1 MTKHDALVEQLGHAT
16 IEQTTQTYAPAAEQK
31 QQATARAATAEP
43 DLTELGPLVRVI
55 TAALRETPITL
66 GTPAG
71 CADLA
76 AAIAV
81 RVAVYVG
88 REVLPSGPPDSRT
101 ATLTAAERQFLSFAL
116 DLAADRMASL
126 GDEFDTDDEA
136 ALGKLRRLAAEEQT
150 AAEVQP

>member
-1 MTKHDALVEQLGHAT
+1 MNEHNALAEQMGHAT
-16 IEQTTQTYAPAAEQK
+16 VEQSAQVYAPAAEQD
-31 QQATARAATAEP
+31 QQTTARAATAEP

-55 TAALRETPITL
+55 IAAMQEVPVTL

-76 AAIAV
+76 ATIAV

-88 REVLPSGPPDSRT
+88 RKVLPPSPLTGRT

-116 DLAADRMASL
+116 DLATDRMASL
-126 GDEFDTDDEA
+126 GDEFDTADEA
-136 ALGKLRRLAAEEQT
+136 ALEKLRRLAAEEQP
-150 AAEVQP
+150 AAEVRP